1 MKGKLSERHLDFFN
15 VSVSVRAG
23 QQLPSH
29 AEKADIRY
37 NKFLLYSLRTSV
49 RGQTSIL
56 GYLGHYKS
64 RRSHE
69 IIYNFIS

>member
-1 MKGKLSERHLDFFN
+1 MKGKLSERHPDFFN
-15 VSVSVRAG
+15 VNVSVRAG

-49 RGQTSIL
+49 RGT
-56 GYLGHYKS
+56 H
-64 RRSHE
+64 R
-69 IIYNFIS
+69 F